1 MANTA
6 PLRFGRAFT
15 IRVDAEFL
23 NAVDRI
29 RRLSA
34 ECEPTLPIPTS
45 SEVVRNA
52 VLNELD
58 AFEMRAGK
66 VKRHAKA

>member
-1 MANTA
+1 MGNTS
-6 PLRFGRAFT
+6 PKKYGRAFT
-15 IRVDAEFL
+15 IRVDQEFL
-23 NAVDRI
+23 DAVDRI

-34 ECEPTLPIPTS
+34 DYETALPIPTA

-58 AFEMRAGK
+58 ALEMRAGK
-66 VKRHAKA
+66 RKSDV